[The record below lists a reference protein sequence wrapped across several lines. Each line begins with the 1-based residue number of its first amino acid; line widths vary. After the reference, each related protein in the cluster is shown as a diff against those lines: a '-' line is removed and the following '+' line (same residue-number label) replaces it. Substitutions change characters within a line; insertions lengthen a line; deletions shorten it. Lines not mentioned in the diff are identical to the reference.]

1 MRELIET
8 LAREFV
14 MAYRA
19 LREAIGDAAALA
31 DRMVQ
36 AARRNWQEAR
46 T

>member
-1 MRELIET
+1 MHELIET

-19 LREAIGDAAALA
+19 LREALGDAAALMHG
-31 DRMVQ
+31 MVQ
-36 AARRNWQEAR
+36 AARRRWQEAR